1 MLTDD
6 LDLFEMANL
15 YPRTTGLPMTV
26 WISPK
31 GGAKHDARVKVNT
44 AHGPSMDISAAATV
58 GIRPSPAQ
66 LHGPQLSGADFAK
79 VRNWIEVN
87 EAALIDFWE
96 GRIDTSE
103 VLARLIKI

>member
-1 MLTDD
+1 
-6 LDLFEMANL
+6 
-15 YPRTTGLPMTV
+15 
-26 WISPK
+26 
-31 GGAKHDARVKVNT
+31 
-44 AHGPSMDISAAATV
+44 MDISAAATV

-66 LHGPQLSGADFAK
+66 LHGPQLSGTDFAK

-103 VLARLIKI
+103 VLARLIKV